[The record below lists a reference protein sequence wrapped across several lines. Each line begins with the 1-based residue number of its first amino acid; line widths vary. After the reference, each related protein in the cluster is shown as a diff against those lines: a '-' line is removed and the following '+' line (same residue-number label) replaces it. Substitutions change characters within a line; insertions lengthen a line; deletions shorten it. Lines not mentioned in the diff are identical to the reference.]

1 MPHAFIFD
9 LDGTLVESLPGIA
22 TALNRALAAHDLPTH
37 PESAVRNFIGN
48 GSWMLCRRGA
58 PDVEDALVDQ
68 LETRFFADYN
78 TCWQDGTHPFP
89 GIDDLLKTLVHDHT
103 PLAVFSNKPHDFTV
117 DIVAAL
123 FPDIPFVSVLGHK
136 TDAPR
141 KPDPAGALEI
151 ATALHVPHADI
162 AFIGDSTVDHDTAI
176 NAGMQPLLVD
186 WGYHDRP
193 ALEKTGSPVVSS
205 PDQIL
210 PSLAAL
216 HPEA

>member
-1 MPHAFIFD
+1 MPRAFIFD

-22 TALNRALAAHDLPTH
+22 AALNRALATLDLPTH
-37 PESAVRNFIGN
+37 PESAVRHFIGN

-58 PDVEDALVDQ
+58 PDADDATIDQ
-68 LETRFFADYN
+68 LEKEFFAAYPETWRN
-78 TCWQDGTHPFP
+78 GTHAFP
-89 GIDDLLKTLVHDHT
+89 GIDKLLNQLVNHNT

-117 DIVAAL
+117 DITAAL

-136 TDAPR
+136 TNAPR

-151 ATALHVPHADI
+151 AAALNIPPTDI
-162 AFIGDSTVDHDTAI
+162 AFIGDSTVDQETAA

-193 ALEKTGSPVVSS
+193 ALEQTGAPVVSS

-210 PSLAAL
+210 PSLQAL
-216 HPEA
+216 HREA